1 MEYYGLFNITLGRWV
16 FDGNSLIHYP
26 VKEIAEAHL
35 LMMGKEHHFEVRAF
49 NRQQAFDNKK
59 KNK

>member
-1 MEYYGLFNITLGRWV
+1 
-16 FDGNSLIHYP
+16 

-49 NRQQAFDNKK
+49 NSFPNIRPQAFDNKK